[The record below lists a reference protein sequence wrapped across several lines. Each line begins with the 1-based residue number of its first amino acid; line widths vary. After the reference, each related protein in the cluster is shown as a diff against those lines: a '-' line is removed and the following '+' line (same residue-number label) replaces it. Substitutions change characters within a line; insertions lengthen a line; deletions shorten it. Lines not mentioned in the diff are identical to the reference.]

1 MRISS
6 QWVSRTSP
14 RCCLKWRA
22 ITYCDNSWSDNHKS
36 SAGLHLSELMIHLPP
51 GPFFSSSQSGNMPSW
66 RGVDHFNAVLSWCIV
81 MVRCVLQNIMYCLS
95 LRYSD
100 AFLRNTALT
109 YYSYKQPWKSCSRS
123 LEASCLPGWRG
134 CRGSRN
140 LPPLGRSQ
148 ICMNAQD
155 CKPGVRAFQTSDLI
169 SWNDANKSKWPLGLR
184 VDPWFW
190 SIDPNNLL

>member
-14 RCCLKWRA
+14 RCCLKRYTIA
-22 ITYCDNSWSDNHKS
+22 YCDNSWSDNHKS
-36 SAGLHLSELMIHLPP
+36 SAELHLSELMIHLPP

-66 RGVDHFNAVLSWCIV
+66 RGVNRFNALLSWCTYLCIIV

-100 AFLRNTALT
+100 TFLRNTALT
-109 YYSYKQPWKSCSRS
+109 YYSYNQPWKNCSRS
-123 LEASCLPGWRG
+123 LGAGCLPGWRG

-148 ICMNAQD
+148 MSMIN
-155 CKPGVRAFQTSDLI
+155 VVT
-169 SWNDANKSKWPLGLR
+169 
-184 VDPWFW
+184 
-190 SIDPNNLL
+190 